1 MGKRKGLALVVS
13 LELQTQATGS
23 KINASESNTSDSLS
37 LLKVITLEL
46 NARASFPCAKERKC
60 HVWCQQQNYF
70 NQIRSSLLAEDKA
83 CCDPYN
89 KLLVHLASYST
100 VSQLKVPH

>member
-1 MGKRKGLALVVS
+1 MVS
-13 LELQTQATGS
+13 LELQTQATRN

-37 LLKVITLEL
+37 PLKVIISEL
-46 NARASFPCAKERKC
+46 NARASFTCAKERKC
-60 HVWCQQQNYF
+60 HVWCKQQYYF

-89 KLLVHLASYST
+89 KLLVHLSSYST
-100 VSQLKVPH
+100 VSQLKVLH